1 MFQRNQGETQ
11 MIRAASL
18 AAIAILAAACQPQKT
33 PEQIQAEQAAAA
45 LQQMATAFGA
55 NGQTG
60 QIDPKAMAQAMAQA
74 GAIAA
79 MDPNMSAEDRAK
91 MQAVTGAIASGNVH
105 PAASAYVA
113 GLDKVFTVISTIKD
127 SASAEAAKPQ
137 LAAIYAQMAAP
148 AAQLKAMNQN
158 DRDVAFGSA
167 YGQIAG
173 FAMKMAGVMM
183 PMASNPELAQKV
195 DDLLDEMPQPE

>member
-1 MFQRNQGETQ
+1 
-11 MIRAASL
+11 MIRAACL
-18 AAIAILAAACQPQKT
+18 LAIALLAVACQPQKT

-60 QIDPKAMAQAMAQA
+60 QVDPKAMAQVMAQA

-79 MDPNMSAEDRAK
+79 MDPNMSPEERAK
-91 MQAVTGAIASGNVH
+91 MQAVTGAIASGTVY
-105 PAASAYVA
+105 PAALAYVA

-127 SASAEAAKPQ
+127 DASAEAAKPQ

-183 PMASNPELAQKV
+183 PMASKPELAQKV

>member
-1 MFQRNQGETQ
+1 

-18 AAIAILAAACQPQKT
+18 VAIAVLAAACQPQKT

-55 NGQTG
+55 NGQAG
-60 QIDPKAMAQAMAQA
+60 QVDPKAMAQAMAQA

-79 MDPNMSAEDRAK
+79 MDPNMSPEERAK
-91 MQAVTGAIASGNVH
+91 AQAITGAIASGNVH

-113 GLDKVFTVISTIKD
+113 GLDKVFTVISAIKD
-127 SASAEAAKPQ
+127 DASAEAAKPQ

-148 AAQLKAMNQN
+148 AAQLKAMNQD

-167 YGQIAG
+167 YGQLAG

-183 PMASNPELAQKV
+183 PLASKPDLASKV

>member
-1 MFQRNQGETQ
+1 

-18 AAIAILAAACQPQKT
+18 VAIALLAAACQPQKT
-33 PEQIQAEQAAAA
+33 PEQIQREQAAAA
-45 LQQMATAFGA
+45 LGQMAAAFGA
-55 NGQTG
+55 NGQPG
-60 QIDPKAMAQAMAQA
+60 QVDPKAMAQAMAQA

-79 MDPNMSAEDRAK
+79 MDPNLSAEERAK

-127 SASAEAAKPQ
+127 DASAAAAKPQ
-137 LAAIYAQMAAP
+137 LAAIYATMAAP
-148 AAQLKAMNQN
+148 AAQLKAMNQ
-158 DRDVAFGSA
+158 DERDVAFGSA
-167 YGQIAG
+167 YGQLAG

-183 PMASNPELAQKV
+183 PLASKPELASKV